1 MTKPKSPIDM
11 LTEAAA
17 SVKNDMQDMIRETKA
32 NVVNRPLVGKK
43 LSPAEQHQ
51 QYEQFREDSALIEA
65 EWDRLTEKYGS
76 PRRLI
81 DYAKAGERKWR
92 ERQEIE
98 DSLSPG
104 TLVQ

>member
-1 MTKPKSPIDM
+1 MAKPKSPIDM

-17 SVKNDMQDMIRETKA
+17 SVREDMQDMIRDMKS

-43 LSPAEQHQ
+43 LTPDEQHQ
-51 QYEQFREDSALIEA
+51 QYERFRGDTALIEA

-92 ERQEIE
+92 ERMEAG
-98 DSLSPG
+98 DAA
-104 TLVQ
+104 

>member
-1 MTKPKSPIDM
+1 MTKPKSPIDI
-11 LTEAAA
+11 LNEAGA
-17 SVKNDMQDMIRETKA
+17 SVKNDMQDMIRDMKS

-43 LSPAEQHQ
+43 LTPTEQHQ

-92 ERQEIE
+92 ERMEAG
-98 DSLSPG
+98 DAA
-104 TLVQ
+104 T